1 MLYCT
6 ILYCIVLYRT
16 ELYCTVLYCTVLF
29 CASHLDIF
37 DVIFCHFF
45 LSYYCAT
52 NSFVGKYM
60 LRREKRDVE
69 LTLPKKTETVIE
81 VELTL
86 TQKRW
91 YRAVFERNRNFL
103 MQGPS
108 KKAPSLINVL
118 MQLRKVCN
126 HPFLVTGSR
135 EAVYEEHLAVEAAAA
150 VASTAN
156 APSVLPV
163 ADGDT
168 AVDIVALSKTE
179 AAETAVT
186 VATGAGASEKSQPET
201 DTLPPLPRLHIAF
214 PGEEDANN
222 GVREVEVEAKSVGAK
237 EVKEKEHTAVTSTDA
252 SSDLPSYFAATS
264 TSTSGD
270 LVPEDSG
277 PIDSTAPL
285 GDDPALKDPLVYCSG
300 KIVFLHKL
308 LIKLKKEKSKSLI
321 FSQFTT
327 TLDVIQEYLNDY
339 GYPFE
344 VCSLIFFVP
353 LCSVQGLGQI

>member
-1 MLYCT
+1 
-6 ILYCIVLYRT
+6 
-16 ELYCTVLYCTVLF
+16 
-29 CASHLDIF
+29 
-37 DVIFCHFF
+37 
-45 LSYYCAT
+45 
-52 NSFVGKYM
+52 M

-135 EAVYEEHLAVEAAAA
+135 EAVYEEHLAVEAAANAA
-150 VASTAN
+150 VTAN
-156 APSVLPV
+156 LPSSHTGI
-163 ADGDT
+163 DGDSALDT
-168 AVDIVALSKTE
+168 AAAAPLKTE
-179 AAETAVT
+179 AATVTGATA
-186 VATGAGASEKSQPET
+186 ATGTTGTASATDNTRAQT

-214 PGEEDANN
+214 PGEDDANIE
-222 GVREVEVEAKSVGAK
+222 VRESRRIKVEKK
-237 EVKEKEHTAVTSTDA
+237 VKEEIEMKEMKERIQEKEGKCAATAESGPEKKSEVASTPTSLELPNTSTVTSTDPL
-252 SSDLPSYFAATS
+252 SVDLGS
-264 TSTSGD
+264 
-270 LVPEDSG
+270 
-277 PIDSTAPL
+277 IDSTAPL

-344 VCSLIFFVP
+344 VHPYVYTCIHIFISLS
-353 LCSVQGLGQI
+353 SVIGPELH

>member
-1 MLYCT
+1 
-6 ILYCIVLYRT
+6 
-16 ELYCTVLYCTVLF
+16 
-29 CASHLDIF
+29 
-37 DVIFCHFF
+37 
-45 LSYYCAT
+45 
-52 NSFVGKYM
+52 M

-135 EAVYEEHLAVEAAAA
+135 EAVYEEHLAIEAAATA
-150 VASTAN
+150 AGTASLPLPRPIIDDDSAGNTA
-156 APSVLPV
+156 APL
-163 ADGDT
+163 
-168 AVDIVALSKTE
+168 KTE
-179 AAETAVT
+179 ATAAKA
-186 VATGAGASEKSQPET
+186 VATGITGSSETSVKTDNSRTQT
-201 DTLPPLPRLHIAF
+201 DTLPPLPRLHIVF
-214 PGEEDANN
+214 PGED
-222 GVREVEVEAKSVGAK
+222 
-237 EVKEKEHTAVTSTDA
+237 DA
-252 SSDLPSYFAATS
+252 SSEKVERVTEAQEEKHAVAVTETAVKSTHPSLIPSDDSAATS
-264 TSTSGD
+264 SG
-270 LVPEDSG
+270 PHPADSG
-277 PIDSTAPL
+277 PIDSTNPL
-285 GDDPALKDPLVYCSG
+285 RDDPALKDPLVYCSG

-344 VCSLIFFVP
+344 VRTYILQFLWSGIW
-353 LCSVQGLGQI
+353 SGQF

>member
-1 MLYCT
+1 
-6 ILYCIVLYRT
+6 
-16 ELYCTVLYCTVLF
+16 
-29 CASHLDIF
+29 
-37 DVIFCHFF
+37 
-45 LSYYCAT
+45 
-52 NSFVGKYM
+52 M

-135 EAVYEEHLAVEAAAA
+135 EAVYEEHLAVEAAANAA
-150 VASTAN
+150 VTAN
-156 APSVLPV
+156 LPSSHTGI
-163 ADGDT
+163 DGDSALDT
-168 AVDIVALSKTE
+168 AAAAPLKTE
-179 AAETAVT
+179 AATVTGAT
-186 VATGAGASEKSQPET
+186 VATGTTRAQT

-214 PGEEDANN
+214 PGEDDASIE
-222 GVREVEVEAKSVGAK
+222 VRESRRIK
-237 EVKEKEHTAVTSTDA
+237 EEKKVKEEIETKEMKKRIEEKEEKCAATAESGAERKSEVTSLEPSNESIVTSTDPL
-252 SSDLPSYFAATS
+252 SVDL
-264 TSTSGD
+264 
-270 LVPEDSG
+270 G
-277 PIDSTAPL
+277 PIDFTAPL

-344 VCSLIFFVP
+344 VRT
-353 LCSVQGLGQI
+353 

>member
-1 MLYCT
+1 
-6 ILYCIVLYRT
+6 
-16 ELYCTVLYCTVLF
+16 
-29 CASHLDIF
+29 
-37 DVIFCHFF
+37 
-45 LSYYCAT
+45 
-52 NSFVGKYM
+52 M

-135 EAVYEEHLAVEAAAA
+135 EAVYEEHFAVEAAATA
-150 VASTAN
+150 ASTAN
-156 APSVLPV
+156 SPPVLPV

-168 AVDIVALSKTE
+168 AVDTAALPKTE
-179 AAETAVT
+179 AEAEAEVTTA
-186 VATGAGASEKSQPET
+186 AGGGSTSEESQPKT

-222 GVREVEVEAKSVGAK
+222 GVREVEVEVEAKSGGVE
-237 EVKEKEHTAVTSTDA
+237 EVKDLEHTAETAVTSTDM
-252 SSDLPSYFAATS
+252 SSS
-264 TSTSGD
+264 TSTSSD
-270 LVPEDSG
+270 TLPADSG

-344 VCSLIFFVP
+344 VCSLIFFV
-353 LCSVQGLGQI
+353 LIETS

>member
-1 MLYCT
+1 
-6 ILYCIVLYRT
+6 
-16 ELYCTVLYCTVLF
+16 
-29 CASHLDIF
+29 
-37 DVIFCHFF
+37 
-45 LSYYCAT
+45 
-52 NSFVGKYM
+52 M

-135 EAVYEEHLAVEAAAA
+135 EAVYEEHLAVEAAANA
-150 VASTAN
+150 ALTVNLPSSHPGVDGDSAHDTAA
-156 APSVLPV
+156 APSL
-163 ADGDT
+163 
-168 AVDIVALSKTE
+168 KTE
-179 AAETAVT
+179 AATVTGSAGTASAADNT
-186 VATGAGASEKSQPET
+186 RAQT

-214 PGEEDANN
+214 PGEDDANVE
-222 GVREVEVEAKSVGAK
+222 VRESRRIKEEI
-237 EVKEKEHTAVTSTDA
+237 EVKEEIEMNEKIEEKEEKCASIVESETGRISEAKNLEIFNESTVTSTDPL
-252 SSDLPSYFAATS
+252 SMDL
-264 TSTSGD
+264 
-270 LVPEDSG
+270 G

-327 TLDVIQEYLNDY
+327 TLDVIQEYLSDY

-344 VCSLIFFVP
+344 VRTYVCVYAHVYLYFFVK
-353 LCSVQGLGQI
+353 

>member
-1 MLYCT
+1 
-6 ILYCIVLYRT
+6 
-16 ELYCTVLYCTVLF
+16 
-29 CASHLDIF
+29 
-37 DVIFCHFF
+37 
-45 LSYYCAT
+45 
-52 NSFVGKYM
+52 M

-135 EAVYEEHLAVEAAAA
+135 EAVYEEHLAVEAAATA
-150 VASTAN
+150 ASTAN
-156 APSVLPV
+156 PPPVLPV

-168 AVDIVALSKTE
+168 AIDTAALPE
-179 AAETAVT
+179 
-186 VATGAGASEKSQPET
+186 TGAGAEAAVTAAAAATAAVGGASASEKSQPKT

-222 GVREVEVEAKSVGAK
+222 GAREVEVETKCEGVE
-237 EVKEKEHTAVTSTDA
+237 EVMEKEHTSVTAVMSTDA
-252 SSDLPSYFAATS
+252 SSNLPSDSAATS
-264 TSTSGD
+264 TSTSTSTTSD
-270 LVPEDSG
+270 PVSADSG
-277 PIDSTAPL
+277 PIDSTVPL

-344 VCSLIFFVP
+344 VCSLIFFI
-353 LCSVQGLGQI
+353 LL

>member
-1 MLYCT
+1 
-6 ILYCIVLYRT
+6 
-16 ELYCTVLYCTVLF
+16 
-29 CASHLDIF
+29 
-37 DVIFCHFF
+37 
-45 LSYYCAT
+45 
-52 NSFVGKYM
+52 M

-135 EAVYEEHLAVEAAAA
+135 EAVYEEHLAVEAAATA
-150 VASTAN
+150 ASSAS
-156 APSVLPV
+156 APPVLPV

-168 AVDIVALSKTE
+168 AADTATPPKTE
-179 AAETAVT
+179 AESEAAVT
-186 VATGAGASEKSQPET
+186 VAAATTAVGGVSASEKSQPKT

-222 GVREVEVEAKSVGAK
+222 GVREVEVEVEAKSEDVK
-237 EVKEKEHTAVTSTDA
+237 EVKEKVHAVETAVTSTDT
-252 SSDLPSYFAATS
+252 SSNLPSDSAATS
-264 TSTSGD
+264 TSTSTSTSSD
-270 LVPEDSG
+270 PVSADSG
-277 PIDSTAPL
+277 PIDSAAPL

-344 VCSLIFFVP
+344 VCSLIFFV
-353 LCSVQGLGQI
+353 LLHSSL